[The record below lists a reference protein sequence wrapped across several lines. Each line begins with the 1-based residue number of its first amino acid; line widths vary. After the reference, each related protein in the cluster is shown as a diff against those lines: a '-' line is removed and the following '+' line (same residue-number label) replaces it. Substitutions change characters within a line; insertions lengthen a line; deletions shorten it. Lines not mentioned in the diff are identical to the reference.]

1 MQYDPALELIPHVR
15 LSARMFT
22 PAYRDRRFVHVERQN
37 VQHASRLNL
46 MRNSKSFNRPFKSSA
61 GIIVKSI

>member
-1 MQYDPALELIPHVR
+1 
-15 LSARMFT
+15 MFT
-22 PAYRDRRFVHVERQN
+22 PAHRDGHFVHVERQN
-37 VQHASRLNL
+37 VQHASRLDL